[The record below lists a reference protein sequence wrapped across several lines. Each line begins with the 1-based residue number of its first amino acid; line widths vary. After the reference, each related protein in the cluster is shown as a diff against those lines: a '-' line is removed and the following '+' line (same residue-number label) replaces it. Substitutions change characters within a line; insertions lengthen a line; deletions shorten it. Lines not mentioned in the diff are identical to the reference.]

1 MLCRKWL
8 CTTWCNRDKYQ
19 SSKRISPILPLFSV
33 LSILSFHRFVVA
45 SKFTFLKFGNRSRH
59 YICYCVY
66 RCDEQ
71 AHEHAPTR
79 VILSNSNCKTRCIIS
94 TSISNFSVYAYY
106 QEGHFRLFWKFL
118 LQLRCARYYQQGIT
132 VKVWSKWEL
141 KRLFPLS
148 YVYFVKHR

>member
-1 MLCRKWL
+1 M

-94 TSISNFSVYAYY
+94 TSKYEIFPCMRIIKRDTFVCFES
-106 QEGHFRLFWKFL
+106 FL

-132 VKVWSKWEL
+132 VKVCSKEQNL
-141 KRLFPLS
+141 KQYFYLS
-148 YVYFVKHR
+148 NVYFLKHR